1 MNIVLFGGAFNPPHI
16 GHLIVIQQALELIKA
31 DQLWI
36 LPCFKHSFD
45 KDLASPTHRLAM
57 LELLI
62 QEFPQNLQEKVK
74 ICPLEIDS
82 KLSGQTHEAVQKL
95 QTEEKYLKDKNLL
108 LPQSS
113 IKDIKYSF
121 LMGSDN
127 LKDFKKWHQWQ
138 ELIKTINFYIY
149 PRNGYTQEK
158 LYPNMTLLKSDTQV
172 VTNFS
177 STIMRKRVK
186 QKLSLKNFVPKS
198 ILKYLS
204 THSLY

>member
-16 GHLIVIQQALELIKA
+16 GHLIVIQQALELIEA
-31 DQLWI
+31 DQLWL
-36 LPCFKHSFD
+36 LPCFNHSFD
-45 KDLASPTHRLAM
+45 KDLASPTHRLTM
-57 LELLI
+57 LELVI
-62 QEFPQNLQEKVK
+62 QELPKDLQKKVK
-74 ICPLEIDS
+74 ICPIEIDY
-82 KLSGQTHEAVQKL
+82 KLSGQTHEAIQKL
-95 QTEEKYLKDKNLL
+95 QIEEKYLKNKHL
-108 LPQSS
+108 LPSNSS

-127 LKDFKKWHQWQ
+127 LKDFEKWHQWQ
-138 ELIKTINFYIY
+138 KLSKTINFYIY
-149 PRNGYTQEK
+149 PRNGYTKER
-158 LYPNMTLLKSDTQV
+158 LYPNMTLLKSNTQV

>member
-16 GHLIVIQQALELIKA
+16 GHLIVIQQALELIEA

-45 KDLASPTHRLAM
+45 KDLTSPTHRLAM

-62 QEFPQNLQEKVK
+62 QEFPHDLQKKVK
-74 ICPLEIDS
+74 ICPIEIDY

-95 QTEEKYLKDKNLL
+95 QTKEKYLKDKNLL
-108 LPQSS
+108 PPQSS

-127 LKDFKKWHQWQ
+127 LKDFEKWHQWQ

-186 QKLSLKNFVPKS
+186 QNLSLKNFIPQS